1 MKPATQKR
9 TTRVKSTDEE
19 VQIFVRNLNGKTMTV
34 MVATSDTVESL
45 LQKVEEKTGI
55 PPSEQRILY
64 AGKQLEPGRIL
75 ADYNVEKESTLH
87 LGASSFDLCYLV
99 SCVLM
104 IYPFHQYCVFAEAFC
119 PAFLLLSR
127 SNSI

>member
-87 LGASSFDLCYLV
+87 LGASSFVPISSDLISTRFV
-99 SCVLM
+99 S
-104 IYPFHQYCVFAEAFC
+104 IAS
-119 PAFLLLSR
+119 SR
-127 SNSI
+127 RRFVRYALPR

>member
-1 MKPATQKR
+1 MHSPELFIYSGLGASVKPATQKR
-9 TTRVKSTDEE
+9 TTRVKSTAEE

-55 PPSEQRILY
+55 PPSEQRILF

-87 LGASSFDLCYLV
+87 LGASSSV
-99 SCVLM
+99 
-104 IYPFHQYCVFAEAFC
+104 
-119 PAFLLLSR
+119 
-127 SNSI
+127 